1 MLFKELLP
9 LLGVIPIIFSQREEQ
24 DSSCDGASECL
35 PASQCDSYMDE
46 SEKLKNLQKR
56 TQEYNKLLTK
66 LRGLV
71 CNKKQKKI
79 CCSDTDDGPTILCGS
94 RSDDTDEARIS
105 GGETVYPGKY
115 PWMAAI
121 FEDGKMHCG
130 GTLISNRHVLTA
142 AHCVIDMG
150 KRETKTEFDI
160 RLGET
165 DLKTKYDCR
174 LQDISRCQDSE
185 ICYQRGNCAEP
196 HISRGAKS
204 VHVNPNYKVDDI
216 HNNDLAVITL
226 DRRVVFS
233 NTVVAVCLP
242 TPSQTTKLLEL
253 SPHSLLFVSGW
264 GKMSNDGP
272 LATVLQ
278 ELQVNWICNFLL
290 SQSQPSTGYL
300 CSTRRLFQLF
310 LATGKPKDLVL
321 LFMGD

>member
-165 DLKTKYDCR
+165 DLNTKYDCR
-174 LQDISRCQDSE
+174 LQDVRRCQDSE
-185 ICYQRGNCAEP
+185 VCYQRGNCAEP

-204 VHVNPNYKVDDI
+204 VHVHPNYTIDDI
-216 HNNDLAVITL
+216 HNNNLAVITL

-233 NTVVAVCLP
+233 ETVVAVSLP
-242 TPSQTTKLLEL
+242 SPSQTTNLLDT
-253 SPHSLLFVSGW
+253 SPNSLYFASGW
-264 GKMSNDGP
+264 WKLKDDEL
-272 LATVLQ
+272 LADVLQ
-278 ELQVNWICNFLL
+278 ELQVN
-290 SQSQPSTGYL
+290 
-300 CSTRRLFQLF
+300 
-310 LATGKPKDLVL
+310 
-321 LFMGD
+321 